1 LEEQIKRKQTTMEK
15 HAVVGGGLVGCL
27 QAIYLANAGFKVS
40 IFERRPDPRRVELAA
55 GRSINLALSKRGL
68 TALEGAGVK
77 ISLADVSVPMQGRM
91 MHSVEGELTFQP
103 YGADGECIYS
113 TSRLGL
119 NKQLLDQCSAHK
131 NIEIFFEHRCEA
143 VDIRSNTLF
152 FKDARGESIMHTFD
166 RIFGVDGAF
175 SIIRQALQRNE
186 RFNFSQEFMAHG
198 YKELSIPAAKDGGYS
213 LDKNALHIWPRGKFM
228 LIALPNTNGTFT
240 STLFLPF
247 EGDISFENLE
257 SRAQVQNFFE
267 EFFADALE
275 VMPELVD
282 EFLRNPTSSLVTVKS
297 QPWHYDDKI
306 VLLGDA
312 AHAIVPFYGQGMNCG
327 FEDCRIFNELLEKAG
342 GIISEDLFQNFSDS
356 RVPNTNA
363 IAELA
368 IRNYLEMRDSTGNPM
383 FLLRKKI
390 ERKISAKYPDLWT
403 PLYSM
408 VTFTNE
414 PYSKALQASKRL
426 DKIMDQVMLR
436 PDVEFTWDSEE
447 VENQILELLNVYVV

>member
-1 LEEQIKRKQTTMEK
+1 MEEQIKRKQTTTEE

-77 ISLADVSVPMQGRM
+77 INLDAVSVPMKGRM
-91 MHSVEGELTFQP
+91 MHSVEAELTFQP

-119 NKQLLDQCSAHK
+119 NKQLLDQCSEHK
-131 NIEIFFEHRCEA
+131 NIEIFFEYRCEA

-152 FKDARGESIMHTFD
+152 FKDARGENIMHTFD

-247 EGDISFENLE
+247 EGDISFENLV
-257 SRAQVQNFFE
+257 RKTQVQNFFE
-267 EFFADALE
+267 EFFADALAI
-275 VMPELVD
+275 MPTLVD
-282 EFLRNPTSSLVTVKS
+282 EFLRNPTSSLVTVKA

-327 FEDCRIFNELLEKAG
+327 FEDCHIFNELLQEEG
-342 GIISEDLFQNFSDS
+342 GVISKDLFQNFSDS

-368 IRNYLEMRDSTGNPM
+368 IRNYVEMRDSTANPM

-390 ERKISAKYPDLWT
+390 ERKISAKHPDLWI

-414 PYSKALQASKRL
+414 PYSKALDASKRL

-436 PDVEFTWDSEE
+436 PDIEFTWDSEE